1 MRDPGGGRLRPKEA
15 RISGIGSL
23 LLRSRPPTGREFR
36 LSQRRQIAAGQSWL
50 PVTPPT
56 LYAAFVGLVLV
67 LVLIAG
73 LFPETVSSTQPN
85 PELRTSQIS
94 LPGMA
99 GATSWE
105 QPAAPAVSAPAAI
118 EPPLVNPSLVDPRA
132 TGSGQSAGAASGG
145 ETGAVSEIDIA
156 RAALRG
162 AGAAPAESELQEREA
177 QPRPLF
183 FRYEVQEGDT
193 VSAIAERFGI
203 TANYI
208 LWNNIDIIPD
218 EDFLSVGDEIQIPSV
233 GGILHGVRYG
243 ETLLEIADRYDANI
257 VDIIEVNGLDSE
269 GSIYADTTILVPGG
283 RVVSRPAVVVRPAP
297 AATPA
302 PARAVAAAPSTS
314 SEFNFVWPTRDIIT
328 SYFGPSHPLG
338 IDIRAPVGT
347 PIKAAADGTVI
358 FVGGTRCCSYGLYV
372 EVQHD
377 GGFTTLYAHLASFA
391 VKSGDEVTAGTVLG
405 FAGLTGRTTGPHLHF
420 EIELNGVR
428 RNPMIYLP

>member
-1 MRDPGGGRLRPKEA
+1 M
-15 RISGIGSL
+15 
-23 LLRSRPPTGREFR
+23 
-36 LSQRRQIAAGQSWL
+36 
-50 PVTPPT
+50 
-56 LYAAFVGLVLV
+56 YAAFVALALV

-73 LFPETVSSTQPN
+73 LFPEIVSSTQPN

-99 GATSWE
+99 GATRWE

-132 TGSGQSAGAASGG
+132 TGSGQSAAAESG
-145 ETGAVSEIDIA
+145 EQAGAVSEIDVA

-193 VSAIAERFGI
+193 VSGIAERFGI

-218 EDFLSVGDEIQIPSV
+218 ADFLSVGEEIQIPSV
-233 GGILHGVRYG
+233 GGILHGVRFG

-297 AATPA
+297 TATPA
-302 PARAVAAAPSTS
+302 PARAVAAAPTT
-314 SEFNFVWPTRDIIT
+314 SEFNFIWPTRDIIT

>member
-1 MRDPGGGRLRPKEA
+1 M
-15 RISGIGSL
+15 
-23 LLRSRPPTGREFR
+23 
-36 LSQRRQIAAGQSWL
+36 SQRRQIAAARLSWL
-50 PVTPPT
+50 PVAPPAI
-56 LYAAFVGLVLV
+56 YAAFVGLVLV
-67 LVLIAG
+67 LVVIAG
-73 LFPETVSSTQPN
+73 FFPVTVSSTQPN
-85 PELRTSQIS
+85 PGLRTSQIS

-99 GATSWE
+99 GATSWQ
-105 QPAAPAVSAPAAI
+105 QPAAPAVSAPEPI
-118 EPPLVNPSLVDPRA
+118 EPPLVNSLLTYPGSA
-132 TGSGQSAGAASGG
+132 ETGRPAAAAS
-145 ETGAVSEIDIA
+145 ADQSESASEVDLARTAI
-156 RAALRG
+156 RAAV
-162 AGAAPAESELQEREA
+162 AAPTPTELQERET

-193 VSAIAERFGI
+193 VTGIAERFGI

-218 EDFLSVGDEIQIPSV
+218 ADFLSVGEEIQVPSV

-243 ETLLEIADRYDANI
+243 ETLLEIAERYDASI
-257 VDIIEVNGLDSE
+257 VDIIEVNRLDRE
-269 GSIYADTTILVPGG
+269 GSIFADTTILVPGG
-283 RVVSRPAVVVRPAP
+283 RIVTRPAAVVRPP
-297 AATPA
+297 AASTPA
-302 PARAVAAAPSTS
+302 PSRVVAVSPQTS
-314 SEFNFVWPTRDIIT
+314 SEFNFIWPTRDIIT

-391 VKSGDEVTAGTVLG
+391 VASGDEITAGTVLG

-428 RNPMIYLP
+428 RNPLVYLP

>member
-1 MRDPGGGRLRPKEA
+1 M
-15 RISGIGSL
+15 
-23 LLRSRPPTGREFR
+23 
-36 LSQRRQIAAGQSWL
+36 SQRRQIAAAGLSWL
-50 PVTPPT
+50 PLAPPAV
-56 LYAAFVGLVLV
+56 YASFVGLVLV

-73 LFPETVSSTQPN
+73 FFPVTVSSTQPS
-85 PELRTSQIS
+85 PALRTSQIS

-105 QPAAPAVSAPAAI
+105 QPAAPALPALERI
-118 EPPLVNPSLVDPRA
+118 EPPLVNALLTYPGADTLS
-132 TGSGQSAGAASGG
+132 SGAAASGDQSAT
-145 ETGAVSEIDIA
+145 EADLA

-162 AGAAPAESELQEREA
+162 AVAAPAEAELRERET

-193 VSAIAERFGI
+193 VIGIAERFGI
-203 TANYI
+203 ASNYI

-218 EDFLSVGDEIQIPSV
+218 EDFLSVGDEIQVPSV

-243 ETLLEIADRYDANI
+243 ETLLEIAERYAASI
-257 VDIIEVNGLDSE
+257 VDIIEVNRLDRE

-283 RVVSRPAVVVRPAP
+283 RIVARPAAVVRPAP
-297 AATPA
+297 AATAGPSS
-302 PARAVAAAPSTS
+302 AVAAAPQTS
-314 SEFNFVWPTRDIIT
+314 SAFNFVWPTRDSIT

-338 IDIRAPVGT
+338 IDIKAPVGT

-391 VKSGDEVTAGTVLG
+391 VSSGDEVTAGTVLG

-420 EIELNGVR
+420 EIELDGVR

>member
-1 MRDPGGGRLRPKEA
+1 MP
-15 RISGIGSL
+15 
-23 LLRSRPPTGREFR
+23 GREFR
-36 LSQRRQIAAGQSWL
+36 LSQRRRITAARQSWL
-50 PVTPPT
+50 PLTPPAAP
-56 LYAAFVGLVLV
+56 AAFVGLLLF

-73 LFPETVSSTQPN
+73 LFPETVTSTQPS
-85 PELRTSQIS
+85 PVLRTSQIS

-105 QPAAPAVSAPAAI
+105 QPAAPALSAPTAI
-118 EPPLVNPSLVDPRA
+118 EPPLVIPAPANS
-132 TGSGQSAGAASGG
+132 AASGAG
-145 ETGAVSEIDIA
+145 RSAAAASQDQPGATSEIDLA

-162 AGAAPAESELQEREA
+162 AGASPAESELQEREA

-193 VSAIAERFGI
+193 VSGIAERFGI

-218 EDFLSVGDEIQIPSV
+218 ADFLSVGEEIQIPSV

-257 VDIIEVNGLDSE
+257 VDIIEVNRLDGE

-283 RVVSRPAVVVRPAP
+283 RVVPRPAAVVRPAP
-297 AATPA
+297 SPPAA
-302 PARAVAAAPSTS
+302 PARAVAAPPTTS
-314 SEFNFVWPTRDIIT
+314 SEFNFIWPTRDTVT

-420 EIELNGVR
+420 EVELNGVR

>member
-1 MRDPGGGRLRPKEA
+1 MPEREA
-15 RISGIGSL
+15 
-23 LLRSRPPTGREFR
+23 R
-36 LSQRRQIAAGQSWL
+36 LSQRRRIAAAGQL
-50 PVTPPT
+50 RLALTAP
-56 LYAAFVGLVLV
+56 AAFVGLVLF
-67 LVLIAG
+67 LVLLAG
-73 LFPETVSSTQPN
+73 LFPETVTSTQPD
-85 PELRTSQIS
+85 PVLRTSQIS

-105 QPAAPAVSAPAAI
+105 QPAAPALSGPTAI
-118 EPPLVNPSLVDPRA
+118 EPPLVIPAPTDS
-132 TGSGQSAGAASGG
+132 AASGAG
-145 ETGAVSEIDIA
+145 RSAAAASQDQPGATSEIDLA

-162 AGAAPAESELQEREA
+162 AGASPTESELQEREA

-183 FRYEVQEGDT
+183 FRYEVQDGDT
-193 VSAIAERFGI
+193 VSGIAERFGI
-203 TANYI
+203 TPNYI

-218 EDFLSVGDEIQIPSV
+218 ADFLSVGEEIQIPSV

-257 VDIIEVNGLDSE
+257 VDIVEVNRLDSE

-283 RVVSRPAVVVRPAP
+283 RIVPRPAVLVRPAP
-297 AATPA
+297 TPAAA
-302 PARAVAAAPSTS
+302 PARAVAAPPTTS
-314 SEFNFVWPTRDIIT
+314 SEFNFIWPTRDIIT

>member
-1 MRDPGGGRLRPKEA
+1 M
-15 RISGIGSL
+15 
-23 LLRSRPPTGREFR
+23 
-36 LSQRRQIAAGQSWL
+36 
-50 PVTPPT
+50 
-56 LYAAFVGLVLV
+56 YAAFVGLVLV

-73 LFPETVSSTQPN
+73 LFPETVSSTQAHPA
-85 PELRTSQIS
+85 LRTSQIS

-99 GATSWE
+99 GATRWE
-105 QPAAPAVSAPAAI
+105 QPAAPAAI

-145 ETGAVSEIDIA
+145 ETGAVSEIDVA

-162 AGAAPAESELQEREA
+162 AGAAPTESELQEREA

-297 AATPA
+297 TATPA
-302 PARAVAAAPSTS
+302 PARAVAAAPTT
-314 SEFNFVWPTRDIIT
+314 SEFNFIWPTRDIIT

>member
-1 MRDPGGGRLRPKEA
+1 M
-15 RISGIGSL
+15 
-23 LLRSRPPTGREFR
+23 
-36 LSQRRQIAAGQSWL
+36 
-50 PVTPPT
+50 
-56 LYAAFVGLVLV
+56 YAAFVGLVLV

-73 LFPETVSSTQPN
+73 LFPETVTSTQPG
-85 PELRTSQIS
+85 PALRTSQIS

-105 QPAAPAVSAPAAI
+105 RPAAPALSAPAAI
-118 EPPLVNPSLVDPRA
+118 EPPLVNPSLTSP
-132 TGSGQSAGAASGG
+132 AASGSG
-145 ETGAVSEIDIA
+145 RPSAPAFSQEQSGAASEIDIA

-162 AGAAPAESELQEREA
+162 AGASPAESELQEREA

-183 FRYEVQEGDT
+183 FRYEVQAGDT
-193 VSAIAERFGI
+193 VSGIAERFGI

-218 EDFLSVGDEIQIPSV
+218 ADFLSVGEEIQIPSV

-257 VDIIEVNGLDSE
+257 VDIVEVNGLDSE

-283 RVVSRPAVVVRPAP
+283 RVVARPAAVVRPAP
-297 AATPA
+297 TATPA
-302 PARAVAAAPSTS
+302 PASAVAAAPSTA
-314 SEFNFVWPTRDIIT
+314 SEFNFIWPTRDIIT

>member
-1 MRDPGGGRLRPKEA
+1 M
-15 RISGIGSL
+15 
-23 LLRSRPPTGREFR
+23 LLRSRPPSGREFR
-36 LSQRRQIAAGQSWL
+36 LSRRRQLVAGGQLWL
-50 PVTPPT
+50 PVTPT
-56 LYAAFVGLVLV
+56 LHAAFVGVVLFLVL
-67 LVLIAG
+67 LAG
-73 LFPETVSSTQPN
+73 LFPKTVTSTQPV
-85 PELRTSQIS
+85 PALRTSQIS

-105 QPAAPAVSAPAAI
+105 QPAEPALSAPTAI
-118 EPPLVNPSLVDPRA
+118 EPPLVNPSLTTPA
-132 TGSGQSAGAASGG
+132 ASGSGRSAEAATSQSQSGAAS
-145 ETGAVSEIDIA
+145 EVDLA

-162 AGAAPAESELQEREA
+162 AGASPTGSELQEREA

-203 TANYI
+203 TPDYI

-218 EDFLSVGDEIQIPSV
+218 ADFLSVGEEIQIPSV

-257 VDIIEVNGLDSE
+257 VDIVEVNGLDSE

-283 RVVSRPAVVVRPAP
+283 RIVARPAAVVRPAP
-297 AATPA
+297 TATPA
-302 PARAVAAAPSTS
+302 PASAVAVAPATS
-314 SEFNFVWPTRDIIT
+314 SEFNFIWPTRDIIT

-391 VKSGDEVTAGTVLG
+391 VKSGDEITAGTVLG

-420 EIELNGVR
+420 EIELHGVR

>member
-1 MRDPGGGRLRPKEA
+1 M
-15 RISGIGSL
+15 
-23 LLRSRPPTGREFR
+23 R
-36 LSQRRQIAAGQSWL
+36 LSQRRQIAAARRSWL

-56 LYAAFVGLVLV
+56 MYAAFVGLVLV

-85 PELRTSQIS
+85 PVLRTSQIS

-105 QPAAPAVSAPAAI
+105 QPAAPALSAPAAI

-132 TGSGQSAGAASGG
+132 TGSGQSAAAASG
-145 ETGAVSEIDIA
+145 EQTGAVSEIDIS

-162 AGAAPAESELQEREA
+162 AGAAPAESEIQEREA

-218 EDFLSVGDEIQIPSV
+218 ADFLSVGEEIQIPSV

-257 VDIIEVNGLDSE
+257 VDIIEVNGLDGE
-269 GSIYADTTILVPGG
+269 GSIFADTTILVPGG
-283 RVVSRPAVVVRPAP
+283 RVVPRPAAVVRPAP
-297 AATPA
+297 TPASA
-302 PARAVAAAPSTS
+302 PARAVAAAPATT
-314 SEFNFVWPTRDIIT
+314 SEFNFIWPTRDSIT

-420 EIELNGVR
+420 EVELNGVR

>member
-1 MRDPGGGRLRPKEA
+1 M
-15 RISGIGSL
+15 
-23 LLRSRPPTGREFR
+23 
-36 LSQRRQIAAGQSWL
+36 
-50 PVTPPT
+50 
-56 LYAAFVGLVLV
+56 YAAFVGLVLA

-73 LFPETVSSTQPN
+73 FFPETVSSTQPN

-132 TGSGQSAGAASGG
+132 AGSGQSPAAASGG
-145 ETGAVSEIDIA
+145 ETGAVSEVDVA

-162 AGAAPAESELQEREA
+162 AGAAPAGSELQEREA

-193 VSAIAERFGI
+193 VTAIAERFGI
-203 TANYI
+203 TPNYI

-218 EDFLSVGDEIQIPSV
+218 ADFLSVGEEIQIPSV

-257 VDIIEVNGLDSE
+257 VDIVEVNGLDSE

-297 AATPA
+297 TATPA
-302 PARAVAAAPSTS
+302 PARAVAAAPTT
-314 SEFNFVWPTRDIIT
+314 SEFNFIWPTRDIIT